1 MKKTLTVLL
10 LTASLLFNGLS
21 AHAAAPEAEI
31 PESEVLTIDV
41 SRVTED
47 TGKTLAEALGIPE
60 PRAITMPTAVWDWGN
75 GNYEAGFSIQYEFC
89 YTRYKFTGYS
99 TLYVDTIASR
109 DKETSASD
117 VYTLYVMTGSGD
129 GKIATSQEINSTAWT
144 YLEISNLKP
153 GEQYAFAIGKAND
166 NSVLSGTIRVK
177 QP

>member
-1 MKKTLTVLL
+1 MKKTLTVLF
-10 LTASLLFNGLS
+10 LTASLLLNGLPV
-21 AHAAAPEAEI
+21 HAASPEQEI
-31 PESEVLTIDV
+31 SQSDVLVVDA
-41 SRVTED
+41 SKVTED
-47 TGKTLAEALGIPE
+47 TGKTLAEVLGIAQT
-60 PRAITMPTAVWDWGN
+60 RAISMPTQVWDWSN
-75 GNYEAGFSIQYEFC
+75 GNYEASFSIQYELC

-117 VYTLYVMTGSGD
+117 VYTLYVMTGSGS
-129 GKIATSQEINSTAWT
+129 GKIVTSQEINSTAWT
-144 YLEISNLKP
+144 YMEISNLKP